1 MRSRPLSLFLG
12 LTFTLLV
19 SEFNA
24 APRFPANNTNE
35 GGGRRK
41 AVLLEGESP
50 PVPTGGERL
59 AHASSFDAT
68 TLESLV
74 FEYINAERHRHR
86 MPPFNP
92 DRSLWQAARAHSGDM
107 AARNYFSHDAPRG
120 LMRKTGFGDRLRSH
134 GVVARQMAE
143 NIAML
148 PLVNSRTMM
157 KRSDQFGRQTTDV
170 REARLSYERLAAWAV
185 QQWMESPGHRKN
197 ILNPSLRMMGV
208 GVAVGKRGQE
218 EYVYLTQ
225 EFGG

>member
-1 MRSRPLSLFLG
+1 MRSCTLSLFLG
-12 LTFTLLV
+12 LTVTLLIPDL
-19 SEFNA
+19 NA
-24 APRFPANNTNE
+24 APRSAAKDLNE
-35 GGGRRK
+35 SGGRRK
-41 AVLLEGESP
+41 AVLLEGETP
-50 PVPTGGERL
+50 PNPTGNERL
-59 AHASSFDAT
+59 AHATSFDAL

-86 MPPFNP
+86 MAPFNP
-92 DRSLWQAARAHSGDM
+92 DRALWQAARAHSGDM

-120 LMRKTGFGDRLRSH
+120 FMRKTGFGDRLRSH

-148 PLVNSRTMM
+148 PLVNSRTVT
-157 KRSDQFGRQTTDV
+157 RRPDQYGRMTTDIQ
-170 REARLSYERLAAWAV
+170 EARLNYDRLAAWAV

-197 ILNPSLRMMGV
+197 ILNPSLSTMGI

-218 EYVYLTQ
+218 DYVYLTQ